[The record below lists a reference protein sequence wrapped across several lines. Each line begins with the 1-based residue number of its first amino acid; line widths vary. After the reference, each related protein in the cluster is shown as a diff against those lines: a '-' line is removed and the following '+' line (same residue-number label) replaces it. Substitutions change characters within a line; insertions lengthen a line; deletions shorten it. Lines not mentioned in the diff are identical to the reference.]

1 MYLCRGVD
9 KIAPHWCKGGEE
21 GQIECPRETAS
32 HKCIGVESIRDCSFI
47 SCQEQKQNPCLL
59 ENGQNHSS
67 IIYEQNGEGGGR
79 SLNLTKTAKNIWEFS
94 LGMEITLTSDHLPG
108 LLNQT
113 ADWESR
119 KVKDTS
125 SNNCKLTIKYSVRST
140 NNWVQLIWICLQRD

>member
-1 MYLCRGVD
+1 MELKASEIALLSLVKNKSKIHVYLKMD
-9 KIAPHWCKGGEE
+9 KT
-21 GQIECPRETAS
+21 TAVS
-32 HKCIGVESIRDCSFI
+32 YMNKMGR
-47 SCQEQKQNPCLL
+47 
-59 ENGQNHSS
+59 
-67 IIYEQNGEGGGR
+67 GGR